1 MRVAIDYNQMGAY
14 VISMYLP
21 LTGYRDKTS
30 FEERMSIE
38 SIGPKVD
45 PQAVKPTADAHRPEQ
60 QKQEQAQQKTERTSA
75 SQEISE
81 ERKQEAVD
89 GFYSAGSINTEDF
102 IVLRS
107 QGASDTLEVLDEVIE
122 SIKEKI
128 EEVGEVVETLSKM
141 TEKTS
146 KDRVGLQVLEKT
158 LDAIDKY
165 KDNE

>member
-1 MRVAIDYNQMGAY
+1 MRVAIDYSHMGAY

-60 QKQEQAQQKTERTSA
+60 QKQEQAQQKSERTSA

-81 ERKQEAVD
+81 ERKQEAID
-89 GFYSAGSINTEDF
+89 GFYSAGSMNTEDF
-102 IVLRS
+102 VVLRS

-122 SIKEKI
+122 NMKEDVKEAGDAI
-128 EEVGEVVETLSKM
+128 QALSEM
-141 TEKTS
+141 AEKAS
-146 KDRVGLQVLEKT
+146 KNSVGLQVLEKT

-165 KDNE
+165 DSNK